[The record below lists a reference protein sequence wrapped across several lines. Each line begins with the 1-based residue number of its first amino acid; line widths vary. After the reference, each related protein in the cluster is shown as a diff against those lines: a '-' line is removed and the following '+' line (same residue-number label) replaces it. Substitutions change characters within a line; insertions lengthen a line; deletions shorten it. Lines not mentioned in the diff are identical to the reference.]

1 MINGTKNAPPANIVI
16 PHFIAGAFSF
26 LVLCLLMALSPES
39 FRLHYFNPNLL
50 AITHLAVLGW
60 ASNVILGA
68 LYQLL
73 PVLTQSPLYS
83 IKLSRLSFFL
93 FNLGVV
99 ILVYSFYNFRV
110 GVIMLVAA
118 ALLITAVILVFTN
131 VYLTIKKSDSK
142 EIVLDF
148 ISTAIFWLFVT
159 AVIGAFMAV
168 NFVYPFIRTEHLTLL
183 KVHANIGIAGWF
195 ILLIFG
201 VASKLLPMFL
211 LSHRV
216 SDNKLKLSYFFI
228 NSSLVMFLTDVLVFC
243 TLQRSV
249 IYFSIAALGIIS
261 FLTYVYEI
269 YKIRVRR
276 MPDIGMKQ
284 SLIAVVFILIPL
296 LMGFIINSNLF
307 KGELVNIKFSMAYLT
322 ATIFG
327 VISLLILGQ
336 TYKILPFIVWL
347 DKYGSVAG
355 KSKVPL
361 PKDLY
366 SESVAKLHFAL
377 FVLAFP
383 LFLTGILFE
392 YTFILQLA
400 NILLVIVALLYMY
413 NVLKICYP
421 SASNTLT
428 SISYGRT

>member
-1 MINGTKNAPPANIVI
+1 
-16 PHFIAGAFSF
+16 
-26 LVLCLLMALSPES
+26 
-39 FRLHYFNPNLL
+39 
-50 AITHLAVLGW
+50 
-60 ASNVILGA
+60 
-68 LYQLL
+68 
-73 PVLTQSPLYS
+73 
-83 IKLSRLSFFL
+83 
-93 FNLGVV
+93 
-99 ILVYSFYNFRV
+99 
-110 GVIMLVAA
+110 
-118 ALLITAVILVFTN
+118 
-131 VYLTIKKSDSK
+131 
-142 EIVLDF
+142 
-148 ISTAIFWLFVT
+148 
-159 AVIGAFMAV
+159 
-168 NFVYPFIRTEHLTLL
+168 
-183 KVHANIGIAGWF
+183 
-195 ILLIFG
+195 
-201 VASKLLPMFL
+201 
-211 LSHRV
+211 
-216 SDNKLKLSYFFI
+216 
-228 NSSLVMFLTDVLVFC
+228 
-243 TLQRSV
+243 
-249 IYFSIAALGIIS
+249 
-261 FLTYVYEI
+261 
-269 YKIRVRR
+269 
-276 MPDIGMKQ
+276 
-284 SLIAVVFILIPL
+284 
-296 LMGFIINSNLF
+296 MGFIINSNLF